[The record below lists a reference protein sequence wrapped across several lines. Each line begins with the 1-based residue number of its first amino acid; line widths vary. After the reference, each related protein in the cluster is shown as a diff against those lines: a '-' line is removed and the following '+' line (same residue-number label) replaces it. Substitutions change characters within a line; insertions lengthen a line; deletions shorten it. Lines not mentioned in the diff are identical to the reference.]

1 MEKMERKELIRW
13 IYLYLF
19 STIGL
24 VIAVIGAVRLVD
36 LGLKVYVFPK
46 AEQNYYYPGPIRPAV
61 APDGKVENQP
71 TPEEL
76 ERQKQEQIKAE
87 NENRAS
93 QRQREASGSIAMLLI
108 GAPLYWYHW
117 KTIQEDKR
125 K

>member
-36 LGLKVYVFPK
+36 LGLKVYVFPQ
-46 AEQNYYYPGPIRPAV
+46 AERYYYPEPIRPA
-61 APDGKVENQP
+61 ASDGSAKEP
-71 TPEEL
+71 TLEEL

-87 NENRAS
+87 EINRAS
-93 QRQREASGSIAMLLI
+93 QRQREASGSLAMLLI
-108 GAPLYWYHW
+108 GTPLYWYHW